1 MLALAALPLLKHMTP
16 FWHAR
21 GYAYACGEAVCSR
34 VSCKI
39 NIVGGVSLF
48 ARAPRVMAGP
58 LSPRRAADAFF
69 MQHRKALSFKVN
81 YKADARSDATSTQV
95 RQGPLAQLSN
105 LALYNHCMELARPR
119 RRCHGARPRSS
130 LPQLFRELSYLP
142 CYSKIT
148 PLNPWK
154 TRNILQSSTK

>member
-58 LSPRRAADAFF
+58 LSPRRAADAFLCSIEKLYHSRLITKL
-69 MQHRKALSFKVN
+69 MQDRMPLPPKCDKDRSPNFLIWHSIITAWSSLAR
-81 YKADARSDATSTQV
+81 ADDAT
-95 RQGPLAQLSN
+95 
-105 LALYNHCMELARPR
+105 ALGL
-119 RRCHGARPRSS
+119 G
-130 LPQLFRELSYLP
+130 LP
-142 CYSKIT
+142 CHSYFENCRT
-148 PLNPWK
+148 FPA
-154 TRNILQSSTK
+154 ILK